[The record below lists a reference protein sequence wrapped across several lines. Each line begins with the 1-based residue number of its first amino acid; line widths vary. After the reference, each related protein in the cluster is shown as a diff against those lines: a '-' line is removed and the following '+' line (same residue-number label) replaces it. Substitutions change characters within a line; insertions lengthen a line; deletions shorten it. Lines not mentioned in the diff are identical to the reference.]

1 MSFAFNFEGCFSF
14 NQLQNI
20 VLDVTH
26 YQLQG
31 FSGRKLSWTQ
41 AWQKSGVRIPPTQP

>member
-1 MSFAFNFEGCFSF
+1 MSSAFNFEGCFNF
-14 NQLQNI
+14 DQLQNI

-31 FSGRKLSWTQ
+31 LTGRKLSRTQ
-41 AWQKSGVRIPPTQP
+41 AWQKLGARIPPTQP